1 MTKFIKS
8 NSSIT
13 SLEIMN
19 NNKKGSIKSIF
30 KKGSK
35 KSTESIIF
43 ADSVNQMRENSE
55 VTNVTCNLSYAPK
68 RSSITVVGDSV
79 SNSSE
84 DKKSVHK
91 KLNQVTASTV
101 ALKED
106 NNNNESEDEEFFNK
120 PINNAMHKFY
130 RTRLKHSLIISFL
143 LLIPIQN
150 ICLCFISLLSEK
162 VNIFY

>member
-1 MTKFIKS
+1 
-8 NSSIT
+8 
-13 SLEIMN
+13 MN

-35 KSTESIIF
+35 KSTESIIL
-43 ADSVNQMRENSE
+43 AGSVNQMRENSE
-55 VTNVTCNLSYAPK
+55 VTNVTCNLSYGPK

-106 NNNNESEDEEFFNK
+106 NNNESEDDEFFNK

-162 VNIFY
+162 VIKNLFY